1 MVYPFL
7 PVFARLLGVDLGD
20 DVAGP
25 LGQVRDGRLGTLLA
39 PFTDRRGRRF
49 GLSLGLGLFAAGAF
63 LGLAGP
69 GFIAFAAALVLMT
82 VGKYVIDPAVLA
94 HLSDVVP
101 YARRG
106 RALALTELSWS
117 LAFILGVPA
126 AGFLLGR
133 FGCPGAVRWSWP
145 FWAWPALSR
154 SGSS

>member
-1 MVYPFL
+1 
-7 PVFARLLGVDLGD
+7 
-20 DVAGP
+20 
-25 LGQVRDGRLGTLLA
+25 
-39 PFTDRRGRRF
+39 
-49 GLSLGLGLFAAGAF
+49 
-63 LGLAGP
+63 
-69 GFIAFAAALVLMT
+69 MT

-133 FGCPGAVRWSWP
+133 FGTRAPFAVLTFLGLAGFVAVRIFREGRNGDPGRPAHPQPVKGPAIAPATRPCCALRPPWPGSPSSWP
-145 FWAWPALSR
+145 
-154 SGSS
+154 